1 MPPLIILVGPT
12 AVGKT
17 ALAVRLALELKGEI
31 LSADSMQIYKGMDIG
46 TAKPSIEER
55 KGIPHHLIDLV
66 NPDEAFTV
74 ADFQTHYQRKL
85 YELQEKNL
93 TALLSG
99 GTGLYVRAVTRGFDF
114 PDQPGDPH
122 LRDQLRQKATAEGNQ
137 ALHRWLAEVDPVSA
151 GKIHPNDLKRVLRAL
166 EVYINT
172 GTPFSRQQKARTS
185 KLPANTIYIG
195 ITREREELYK
205 RIELRVDKMLNDG
218 LLAEVQGLLEKGYG
232 PELQS
237 MQGLGYKEL
246 IPVLTGDSTLEDA
259 VELLKKRTRHYAKR
273 QLTWFR
279 REPVEEWFLLQK
291 GEEEETFQKILKYL
305 EGRIHQVSNKGIE
318 K

>member
-17 ALAVRLALELKGEI
+17 DLAVRLALELNGEI

-46 TAKPSIEER
+46 TAKPSLEER

-85 YELQEKNL
+85 SELQEKNK

-114 PDQPGDPH
+114 PDPPGDPD
-122 LRDQLRQKATAEGNQ
+122 LRDALRQKAAAEGNQ

-151 GKIHPNDLKRVLRAL
+151 EKIHPNDLKRVLRAL
-166 EVYINT
+166 EVYIKT
-172 GTPFSRQQKARTS
+172 GIPFSCQQKARTS
-185 KLPANTIYIG
+185 ELPANTIYIG

-205 RIELRVDKMLNDG
+205 RIELRVDKMLTAG
-218 LLAEVQGLLEKGYG
+218 LLEEVQGLLEKGYG

-246 IPVLTGDSTLEDA
+246 IPVLTGDSSLQDA
-259 VELLKKRTRHYAKR
+259 VALLKKRTRHYAKR

-279 REPVEEWFLLQK
+279 REPVERWFLLQK
-291 GEEEETFQKILKYL
+291 GGEEENFQKILKYL
-305 EGRIHQVSNKGIE
+305 EGRINQV
-318 K
+318 